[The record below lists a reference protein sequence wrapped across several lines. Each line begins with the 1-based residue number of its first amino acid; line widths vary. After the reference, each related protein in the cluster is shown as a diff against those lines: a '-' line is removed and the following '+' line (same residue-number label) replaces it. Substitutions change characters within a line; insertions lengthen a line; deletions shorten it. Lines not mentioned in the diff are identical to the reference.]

1 MEKFIKIAGRNIRGG
16 KNILSIIKTYDRYGK
31 IKFVYTDTDNKL
43 ESVENIINFEVKNAN
58 KANNLITKFKKMGY
72 VKFMLERDS
81 SGKKYAT
88 KVTQELYI

>member
-1 MEKFIKIAGRNIRGG
+1 MEKFIKIADRNLRGS

-58 KANNLITKFKKMGY
+58 KANKYINNFIKKGY
-72 VKFMLERDS
+72 VKFPLERDS
-81 SGKKYAT
+81 SGKKYTT

>member
-1 MEKFIKIAGRNIRGG
+1 MEKLVKIAGRNLRGS

-43 ESVENIINFEVKNAN
+43 ESVENIINFEVKNLN
-58 KANNLITKFKKMGY
+58 KANNLIAKFKKIGY
-72 VKFMLERDS
+72 VKFILKRDG
-81 SGKKYAT
+81 SGKKYTT